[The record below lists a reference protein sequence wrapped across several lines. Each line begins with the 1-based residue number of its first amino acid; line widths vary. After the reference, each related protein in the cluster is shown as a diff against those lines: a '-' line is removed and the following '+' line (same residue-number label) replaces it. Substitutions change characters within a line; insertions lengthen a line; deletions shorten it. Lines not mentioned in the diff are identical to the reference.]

1 MAAFNP
7 FAPQGPSK
15 AGAPQVQGHQA
26 PNVPM
31 QQTPSLTQQLA
42 PTVFNKA
49 MGSEAAGNMGT
60 AMGESVKGAFSSLLA
75 PAGIPTAAATNA
87 SLATGIAGGAEAA
100 LASQALSTGAVAAGT
115 GATAGGAL
123 AGAAPVAAALG
134 PFGIPVLIGAGLM
147 AANSGK

>member
-31 QQTPSLTQQLA
+31 QQTTSLTQQLA

-60 AMGESVKGAFSSLLA
+60 AMVEGAKGMWGSMTA
-75 PAGIPTAAATNA
+75 PAAASAAAPMAANVG
-87 SLATGIAGGAEAA
+87 SLAAA
-100 LASQALSTGAVAAGT
+100 S
-115 GATAGGAL
+115 
-123 AGAAPVAAALG
+123 AAPVAASVAAPVAGALASAAAPAAGALASAAPAALLAG
-134 PFGIPVLIGAGLM
+134 PFAPLVIGGAML